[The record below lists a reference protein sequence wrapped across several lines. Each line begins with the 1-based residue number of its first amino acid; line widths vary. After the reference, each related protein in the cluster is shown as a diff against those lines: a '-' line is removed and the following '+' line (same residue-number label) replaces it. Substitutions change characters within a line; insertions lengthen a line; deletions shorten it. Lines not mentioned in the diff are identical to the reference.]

1 MHSAQF
7 DKSDWQTYFVIYC
20 AIKIKVLLPK
30 HCPMPIIKKLPKIRQ
45 HIGCNK
51 VIIRQKYVSDV
62 KGACGTCEGEKGRIL
77 TGVLLGVME
86 SLGSGERAM
95 RRRLLRRLRM
105 DGGVAPPGE
114 MGISS
119 PLLPLLSS
127 CRVLPSRRNCSSS
140 ELWLSSGS
148 SKSDIVH
155 QPSRSLRK
163 KPLSSGPYSESPS
176 GLNNNDSFK
185 KHNEISRRFRKH
197 LCLTEHKE
205 LNGHDF

>member
-1 MHSAQF
+1 MSVM
-7 DKSDWQTYFVIYC
+7 W
-20 AIKIKVLLPK
+20 K
-30 HCPMPIIKKLPKIRQ
+30 H
-45 HIGCNK
+45 
-51 VIIRQKYVSDV
+51 VF
-62 KGACGTCEGEKGRIL
+62 GTCEGEKGRIL

-86 SLGSGERAM
+86 SSGSGERAM
-95 RRRLLRRLRM
+95 RRRLRRLRM

-127 CRVLPSRRNCSSS
+127 CRVLPSRRNRSSS

-163 KPLSSGPYSESPS
+163 TSLSS

-185 KHNEISRRFRKH
+185 KRTEISRRFRKN
-197 LCLTEHKE
+197 L
-205 LNGHDF
+205 